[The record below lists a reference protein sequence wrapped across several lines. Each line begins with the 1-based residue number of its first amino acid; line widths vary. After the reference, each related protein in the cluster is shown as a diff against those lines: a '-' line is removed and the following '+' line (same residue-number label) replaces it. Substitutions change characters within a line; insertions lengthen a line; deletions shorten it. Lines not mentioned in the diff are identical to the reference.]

1 MDKLSPEEDAQF
13 LEMARAMT
21 EGWEPGPMPEIPEWA
36 TWVVVEYPDGN
47 RYEGSVKRL
56 PGCWKAAQ
64 ETRESLIAK
73 GAPPEV
79 ATLALFRVV
88 EFQDWPNSSEKKE
101 P

>member
-36 TWVVVEYPDGN
+36 TWVVVEYPDCN
-47 RYEGSVKRL
+47 RYRGTVDRL

-64 ETRESLIAK
+64 EAYWEIK
-73 GAPPEV
+73 KMGWPEEYSR
-79 ATLALFRVV
+79 LGLFRIV

>member
-1 MDKLSPEEDAQF
+1 
-13 LEMARAMT
+13 
-21 EGWEPGPMPEIPEWA
+21 MPAIPEWA
-36 TWVVVEYPDGN
+36 KVVVVEYPDGN
-47 RYEGSVKRL
+47 RYRGTVDRL